1 MNSCLG
7 FFFSKERVLYDLGRE
22 EMLPH
27 FLILLLLI
35 LLPLFILLHFLFYCQ
50 VEIRQKLEVL
60 RQMIHVISLVL
71 KKAWGKPHS
80 LLFGQFFLQYIPV
93 HPFKET
99 EIYVPLISL

>member
-1 MNSCLG
+1 M
-7 FFFSKERVLYDLGRE
+7 LYDLGRE

-60 RQMIHVISLVL
+60 RQVIHVISLVL

-80 LLFGQFFLQYIPV
+80 LLFGQFILQYIPV